1 MAASKD
7 IRRIQR
13 ASNKDMAKLLLS
25 VIRAGYRYKMTK
37 SGVLFYGTSGG
48 QVSTH
53 LTCSDHRAVANFRR
67 DLRNIGI
74 TIERK

>member
-1 MAASKD
+1 
-7 IRRIQR
+7 
-13 ASNKDMAKLLLS
+13 MAKLLLS

-37 SGVLFYGTSGG
+37 SGVLFYGPEGG

-53 LTCSDHRAVANFRR
+53 LTCSDHRSVQNFRR
-67 DLRNIGI
+67 DLRSIGI